1 MTDTKASVIIANGEF
16 TLSDRIINVLQS
28 SARIVCADGGAN
40 HLVSTDF
47 TPVLIIGDMDSLLP
61 ETQKKYNKVEIIK
74 DTNEYTTDLMK
85 AVDHEIS
92 IGVDRIIFLG
102 ATGNRSDHSI
112 ASFSLLKRYA
122 PVAEITILNN
132 FSEIDYVRKS
142 FIFDSPIGRKISLMV
157 MSGISSITSSGL
169 KWELEGESHDF
180 SPFGIS
186 NEVISSPVTLTIDGD
201 GLFLFRL
208 FEMNDG
214 SPLFE

>member
-1 MTDTKASVIIANGEF
+1 MTDTKESVIIANGEF
-16 TLSDRIINVLQS
+16 TITDRIISVLQS
-28 SARIVCADGGAN
+28 TARIVCADGGAN

-61 ETQKKYNKVEIIK
+61 ETKKIYNNVEIIK
-74 DTNEYTTDLMK
+74 DTSENTTDLMK

-92 IGVDRIIFLG
+92 IGIDRIIFLG
-102 ATGNRSDHSI
+102 ATGNRSDHSL
-112 ASFSLLKRYA
+112 ASFSLMKKYA
-122 PVAEITILNN
+122 PYADISILNN
-132 FSEIDYVRKS
+132 FSKIDYIRKS
-142 FIFDSPIGRKISLMV
+142 ITFDSPIGRKISLMV
-157 MSGISSITSSGL
+157 MSGSSAITSQGL
-169 KWELEGESHDF
+169 KWELNGESYDF

-201 GLFLFRL
+201 GVFLFRL